1 MNFSSGLSD
10 KKLTALSSVYV
21 SCLTVSFIGSF
32 SVFIVSIV
40 KRKNL
45 NEQAKPLIQL
55 ALADLSASLC
65 LGVTSVSNLVWSG
78 SVRNREVLC
87 SAGLALSLMFYYVSF
102 LLVIVY
108 AFESAHSLQGWR
120 EEDEGEFTRQCPFSR
135 SQDSSSRR
143 KRRMM
148 IDLLYVLVWLL
159 PLIGF
164 IVYITTVSF
173 PMMSLFPSHQ
183 SFNYKQ
189 SGQPNT
195 HFCNSCILF
204 LQLHI
209 DDDEVCST
217 VDLVHIKSIKIF
229 TFTSVLFGLICC
241 TWMYWR
247 LQVRMRRYDGVRIAD
262 RIWSSARY
270 MILII
275 ILCWTPALLLIGL
288 SFVCSETERLFPLFI
303 IQAVSVSLHGF
314 LNSIV
319 YAWRRR
325 NFREAVLGE
334 RTPLLTYTHQAF
346 FDQSLRNNAEET
358 GSGQN
363 LFQTFRD

>member
-1 MNFSSGLSD
+1 MDFSSGLSD

-21 SCLTVSFIGSF
+21 SCLTVSFIGSC
-32 SVFIVSIV
+32 SVFIASIV
-40 KRKNL
+40 KRKKL
-45 NEQAKPLIQL
+45 NEQVKPLIQL
-55 ALADLSASLC
+55 ALADLLASLC
-65 LGVTSVSNLVWSG
+65 LGVTSVLNLVWSG
-78 SVRNREVLC
+78 AVRNWEVLC
-87 SAGLALSLMFYYVSF
+87 SAGLSLSLMFYYVSF

-120 EEDEGEFTRQCPFSR
+120 EEDEGVFTP
-135 SQDSSSRR
+135 QDSSSGSRR

-159 PLIGF
+159 PVIVF
-164 IVYITTVSF
+164 VVYITTVSF

-183 SFNYKQ
+183 SFNYKE
-189 SGQPNT
+189 SVQPNT

-217 VDLVHIKSIKIF
+217 VDLIQIKYIKIF

-247 LQVRMRRYDGVRIAD
+247 LQVRMRRYDGVGRTD

-288 SFVCSETERLFPLFI
+288 SFICSVTEKMFPLFI

-334 RTPLLTYTHQAF
+334 RMPLLTYTHRAF
-346 FDQSLRNNAEET
+346 FDQSLRNDAEET

-363 LFQTFRD
+363 SFQTFRD